1 MKKVTKSVFLMHR
14 SDLEEF
20 DERISFQN
28 VLRVFLKKNNTEN
41 DQCCFMVEFASRKAN
56 KKTPDIIR
64 SFLTMPY
71 QAFNA
76 TSIVV

>member
-1 MKKVTKSVFLMHR
+1 MHR
-14 SDLEEF
+14 RDIKEF